1 MDLDDKTLCIG
12 GVIVVTFLCLVALA
26 VKVETSIV
34 REIFTH
40 AITFFGSVAI
50 GRRIGG

>member
-1 MDLDDKTLCIG
+1 MDFDDKTLCIG
-12 GVIVVTFLCLVALA
+12 GVIVVTLFCLVALGF
-26 VKVETSIV
+26 KVETAIV

-50 GRRIGG
+50 GRRLT